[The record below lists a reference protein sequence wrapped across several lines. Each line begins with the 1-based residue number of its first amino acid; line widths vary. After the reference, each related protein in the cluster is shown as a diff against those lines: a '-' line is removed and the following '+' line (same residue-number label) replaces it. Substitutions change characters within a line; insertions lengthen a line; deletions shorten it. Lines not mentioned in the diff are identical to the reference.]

1 MFCSNC
7 GSSVPESSA
16 FCPVCG
22 NPVQRGAEV
31 PRPAPPPPPQPTWQA
46 PQPPPPP
53 PPSAQPEAQYVPP
66 QAVYGPGGL
75 VWDYATWGNRAIGY
89 IIDSLIVG
97 AVAMVLWFVLGGVF
111 AGMAGTFGDNAAGGM
126 CCVSLLL
133 FPVATLAVGLYNRVY
148 LIAQRG
154 YSIGQGV
161 VKVKTV
167 DANGRLLT
175 QGSAVLR
182 LLVQAGLGLV
192 PFLPVLDLLWP
203 LWDDRKQ
210 TLHDKAVGSYV
221 INNPSGR

>member
-22 NPVQRGAEV
+22 NPVQRGAEA
-31 PRPAPPPPPQPTWQA
+31 PRPTPPPAPPQPGYA
-46 PQPPPPP
+46 PPPPP
-53 PPSAQPEAQYVPP
+53 PPYSQPQYAPP
-66 QAVYGPGGL
+66 APVYGQGGV
-75 VWDYATWGNRAIGY
+75 VWDYATWGTRAIGY

-97 AVAMVLWFVLGGVF
+97 AVAMVLWFVLGGIF
-111 AGMAGTFGDNAAGGM
+111 AGMARGFGESAAGGV
-126 CCVSLLL
+126 CCVALLL
-133 FPVATLAVGLYNRVY
+133 FPVATIAVGLYNRVY
-148 LIAQRG
+148 LLAQRG
-154 YSIGQGV
+154 FSIGQGV

-167 DANGRLLT
+167 DANGQLLT
-175 QGSAVLR
+175 QGSALLR

-192 PFLPVLDLLWP
+192 PFLPILDLLWP

-221 INNPSGR
+221 INNPSGQ